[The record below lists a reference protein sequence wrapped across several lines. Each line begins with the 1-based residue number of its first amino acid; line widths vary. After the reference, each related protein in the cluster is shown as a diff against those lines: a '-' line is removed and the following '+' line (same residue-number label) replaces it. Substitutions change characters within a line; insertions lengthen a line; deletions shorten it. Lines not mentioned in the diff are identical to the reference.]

1 MNYVMADLH
10 GEYDKFK
17 KMLRLIEFR
26 GEDNLFLLGD
36 LVDRGPEPIK
46 LLMDV
51 MMRNNVFCLLGNHE
65 YMMSYV
71 LERLDLDMLSEQP
84 EDYLEPT
91 DLIAYEGWMQN
102 GGDVTL
108 SQFRKLTEDDREMV
122 LDFIQDM
129 ELYEMLEVDGKK
141 FILVHAGLS
150 NFNKERSLDDYEP
163 YELIHERPD
172 YHKNYFDSIYTV
184 TGHTPTQTITGEPN
198 IYHNGTH
205 INIDCGAC
213 FPEGRLA
220 CLCLDTMEEFYV

>member
-1 MNYVMADLH
+1 MNYVMADIH

-26 GEDNLFLLGD
+26 GEDNLFILGD
-36 LVDRGPEPIK
+36 MVDRGPEPIK

-71 LERLDLDMLSEQP
+71 LEAMAVDIEEDNVEDQLS
-84 EDYLEPT
+84 PT
-91 DLIAYEGWMQN
+91 DLIAFDSWMEN
-102 GGDVTL
+102 GGGVTCE
-108 SQFRKLTEDDREMV
+108 QFRALDEEDQEMV
-122 LDFIQDM
+122 LDFIQDL
-129 ELYEMLEVDGKK
+129 ELYEALEIDGQK
-141 FILVHAGLS
+141 FLLVHAGLS
-150 NFNKERSLDDYEP
+150 NFSKDRPLDDYAP

-172 YHKNYFDSIYTV
+172 YHKNYFDNIYTV
-184 TGHTPTQTITGEPN
+184 TGHTPTLELTGKPN
-198 IYHNGTH
+198 IYKNGTH